1 MSTPRVD
8 VGFAAG
14 PDDAGRR
21 VDVVLARRAAV
32 PRRAAQEALASGAV
46 AVAERR
52 VRPSHRL
59 LEGETVRGVVA
70 HGAPAPP
77 EAEDIPISVLYSD
90 DRVLVVSKPAG
101 LVTHPA
107 SGHNTGTLVHALL
120 NLEGELS
127 QRNSQRPG
135 IVHRLDKDTSGV
147 LLVARD
153 DDAHASLQ
161 TAMAKRLIQ
170 RTYLALVKGDPPARS
185 GTVDAPI
192 GRNPRRRT
200 LMAVVAGGRSAVTH
214 YRVVEGNGAASLIE
228 VTLETGRTHQIR
240 VHLAYLGNPVLGD
253 RAYGGYTD
261 EARRLGLERPWLHA
275 AQIAFP
281 HPDDG
286 GLIEVT
292 DPLPGDLTDA
302 LKRAGFSTAPRGRST
317 SASGP

>member
-1 MSTPRVD
+1 MTSSGVD

-14 PDDAGRR
+14 ADEAGRR

-32 PRRAAQEALASGAV
+32 PRRAAQDALVSGAV
-46 AVAERR
+46 TVGGRR
-52 VRPSHRL
+52 VRTSHRM
-59 LEGETVRGVVA
+59 LEGETVAGVVA
-70 HGAPAPP
+70 HGIPETP
-77 EAEDIPISVLYSD
+77 EAEDIPISVRYSD

-101 LVTHPA
+101 IVTHPA
-107 SGHNTGTLVHALL
+107 GGHNTGTLVHALL

-127 QRNSQRPG
+127 RRTSQRPG

-153 DDAHASLQ
+153 DGAHDSLQ
-161 TAMAKRLIQ
+161 AAMAHRRIR
-170 RTYLALVKGDPPARS
+170 RTYLALVKGDLPALS

-200 LMAVVAGGRSAVTH
+200 LMAVVSGGRNAVTH
-214 YRVVEGNGAASLIE
+214 YRVVQAGGGASLLEI
-228 VTLETGRTHQIR
+228 TLETGRTHQIR

-275 AQIAFP
+275 AEIAFP

-286 GLIEVT
+286 RIMEVT
-292 DPLPGDLTDA
+292 DPLPDDLVAA
-302 LKRAGFSTAPRGRST
+302 LGCAGL
-317 SASGP
+317 SGVR

>member
-1 MSTPRVD
+1 MTTSGVD

-14 PDDAGRR
+14 AEEAGQR

-32 PRRAAQEALASGAV
+32 PRRAAQDALASGAV
-46 AVAERR
+46 AVADRR

-59 LEGETVRGVVA
+59 LEGETVTGVVE
-70 HGAPAPP
+70 HGSPAPP
-77 EAEDIPISVLYSD
+77 VAENIPISVRYSD
-90 DRVLVVSKPAG
+90 GRVLVVSKPAG
-101 LVTHPA
+101 IVTHPA

-127 QRNSQRPG
+127 QRTSQRPG

-153 DDAHASLQ
+153 DDAHESLQ
-161 TAMAKRLIQ
+161 AAMAQRLIR

-185 GTVDAPI
+185 GTVDAPL

-214 YRVVEGNGAASLIE
+214 YRILEGNGTASLLEI
-228 VTLETGRTHQIR
+228 TLETGRTHQIR

-253 RAYGGYTD
+253 RAYGGYT
-261 EARRLGLERPWLHA
+261 EHARRLGLERPWLHA
-275 AQIAFP
+275 AEIAFP

-286 GLIEVT
+286 RIIEVA
-292 DPLPGDLTDA
+292 DPLPADLADA
-302 LKRAGFSTAPRGRST
+302 LRRAGFS
-317 SASGP
+317 AS

>member
-1 MSTPRVD
+1 MIAPGVD
-8 VGFAAG
+8 VGFTAG
-14 PDDAGRR
+14 ADDAGQR
-21 VDVVLARRAAV
+21 VDIVLARRAAV
-32 PRRAAQEALASGAV
+32 PRRAAQDALVSGAV
-46 AVAERR
+46 AVADRR

-59 LEGETVRGVVA
+59 LEGERVAGVVP
-70 HGAPAPP
+70 HGPTAPP
-77 EAEDIPISVLYSD
+77 EAEDIPISVRYSD
-90 DRVLVVSKPAG
+90 GRVLVVSKPAG

-127 QRNSQRPG
+127 QRTSQRPG

-161 TAMAKRLIQ
+161 AAMGQRLIR

-200 LMAVVAGGRSAVTH
+200 LMAVVAGGRNAVTH
-214 YRVVEGNGAASLIE
+214 YRVMEGDGAASLLE

-275 AQIAFP
+275 AEIAFP

-286 GLIEVT
+286 RIIEVA
-292 DPLPGDLTDA
+292 DPLPEDLADA
-302 LKRAGFSTAPRGRST
+302 LGLAGFSAL
-317 SASGP
+317 